1 MKNEYLTDMH
11 YFKGR
16 YSAHAYG
23 MYESMNGEKAACV
36 YIDFYKESAT
46 PFLFF
51 VVLYDKFNR
60 NCKIQMRFYRDAKEL
75 ALMWIDAE

>member
-1 MKNEYLTDMH
+1 MKNKYLTEMN
-11 YFKGR
+11 
-16 YSAHAYG
+16 YSKWRCSTHACG
-23 MYESMNGEKAACV
+23 LFESLDGEKAAYV

-60 NCKIQMRFYRDAKEL
+60 SRQFQMRSYRDAKEL
-75 ALMWIDAE
+75 ALMWVDAE

>member
-1 MKNEYLTDMH
+1 MKNKYLTDMF
-11 YFKGR
+11 YSNGR

-23 MYESMNGEKAACV
+23 LYESMNGEKAAYV
-36 YIDFYKESAT
+36 YVDFYKEIAT

-60 NCKIQMRFYRDAKEL
+60 NRQFQMKSYRDAKEL